1 MILLDAMM
9 QLYRANYK
17 LSDLQTRKGQPTGM
31 EFGFLKSLEAKRA
44 EIFAL
49 EAESGGTGAD
59 LTKLEEEGMGPSI
72 QLGEVFIQKRR
83 KWPEL
88 RR

>member
-1 MILLDAMM
+1 MDCHNILL
-9 QLYRANYK
+9 
-17 LSDLQTRKGQPTGM
+17 TGKDIPSNQI
-31 EFGFLKSLEAKRA
+31 EQRCTSCILRLKERHLKNLEAKRA

-49 EAESGGTGAD
+49 EAESGGAGAD
-59 LTKLEEEGMGPSI
+59 LTKLEEEGMEPSI